1 MSPYDLL
8 DPAVSLAHTLLTAIA
23 EAAPGHVDGPSL
35 ALAVVVLTALVRAAM
50 LPLAVKA
57 LRAERARA
65 ALAPELTRLRRR
77 HADDR
82 ERLARELLAAHRAA
96 GVGLLGGLGTALVQ
110 LPVVTTL
117 YRVVVAPT
125 VAGDPN
131 VLVGAVVLGAPLT
144 EHWPQVLLGAGVLSP
159 PAAALAVLLLA
170 LAVVAHASVRQQA
183 ARTAAAAAAQTPA
196 LPGAALLRWLPYGTV
211 AFAAAAPVA
220 VGLYLLSTTAW
231 TVAERAVLERLV

>member
-8 DPAVSLAHTLLTAIA
+8 DPAVSLAHALLTAIA
-23 EAAPGHVDGPSL
+23 EAVPGPVGGPAL
-35 ALAVVVLTALVRAAM
+35 ALAVVILTVLVRAAM
-50 LPLAVKA
+50 LPLAVRTV
-57 LRAERARA
+57 RAERARA
-65 ALAPELTRLRRR
+65 ALAPELARLRTR
-77 HADDR
+77 HAGDR

-110 LPVVTTL
+110 LPVVATL
-117 YRVVVAPT
+117 YRVVVVPT

-144 EHWPQVLLGAGVLSP
+144 EHWPQVLLGAGALGP

-170 LAVVAHASVRQQA
+170 LGVVAHLSSRQQA
-183 ARTAAAAAAQTPA
+183 ARLAAAAPTTAPV
-196 LPGAALLRWLPYGTV
+196 PGAAVLRWLPYGTV

>member
-23 EAAPGHVDGPSL
+23 EAAPGPVDGPSL

-65 ALAPELTRLRRR
+65 ALAPELARLRRR
-77 HADDR
+77 HAGDR
-82 ERLARELLAAHRAA
+82 ERLARELLAAHPAP

-125 VAGDPN
+125 VGGDPN

-183 ARTAAAAAAQTPA
+183 ARTAAAAAQTPA

>member
-23 EAAPGHVDGPSL
+23 EAVPGPVDGPAL

-50 LPLAVKA
+50 LPLAVRA
-57 LRAERARA
+57 LRTERARA
-65 ALAPELTRLRRR
+65 ALAPELARLRRR
-77 HADDR
+77 HAGDR
-82 ERLARELLAAHRAA
+82 ERLSRELLAAHRAA

-117 YRVVVAPT
+117 YRVVVTPT
-125 VAGDPN
+125 VGGDPN

-144 EHWPQVLLGAGVLSP
+144 EHWPQVLLAAGVLSP
-159 PAAALAVLLLA
+159 PAAALAGLLLA
-170 LAVVAHASVRQQA
+170 LAAVAYASVRQQA
-183 ARTAAAAAAQTPA
+183 ARTAALQTPA

-220 VGLYLLSTTAW
+220 VGLYVLSTTAW